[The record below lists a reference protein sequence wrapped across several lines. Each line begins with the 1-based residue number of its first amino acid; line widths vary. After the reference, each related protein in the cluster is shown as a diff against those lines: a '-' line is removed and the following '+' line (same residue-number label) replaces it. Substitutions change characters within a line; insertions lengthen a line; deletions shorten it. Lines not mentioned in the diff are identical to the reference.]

1 MTVLSV
7 SVPSHLQEVLVVIG
21 EYEGQRFCAGVFSS
35 REKALDF
42 MESKPNCSLS
52 GPYNHI
58 VDGRL
63 EDIVPTPLL
72 F

>member
-7 SVPSHLQEVLVVIG
+7 SVPSHLQEVFVVMD
-21 EYEGQRFCAGVFSS
+21 EYEGRRFCTGVFSS

-42 MESKPNCSLS
+42 MESKPNSYLS
-52 GPYNHI
+52 GPYNQI
-58 VDGRL
+58 VDLKL
-63 EDIVPTPLL
+63 ESTFPTH